1 MAPKIKYGVWI
12 KLISIL
18 IPIVVAILFTVKID
32 YQLPIFLP
40 PIYSAINGI
49 TALLLIL
56 AFIAIKNRNIQL
68 HSNLMKICIGLSL
81 VFLLMY
87 IAYHMTSSSTIF
99 GDFDKNGVRDEI
111 EKVKVGYWLYFY
123 IIILL
128 SHILLSIALIP
139 MVLISYVRAIQKQF
153 EYHKKIAKITFPV
166 WLYVT
171 TTGVIVYVMIS
182 PYY

>member
-49 TALLLIL
+49 TALLLIF

-68 HSNLMKICIGLSL
+68 HSNLMKMCIGLSL

-111 EKVKVGYWLYFY
+111 EKVKVGYWLYLY

>member
-49 TALLLIL
+49 TAVLLIF

-68 HSNLMKICIGLSL
+68 HSNLMKMCIGLSL

-111 EKVKVGYWLYFY
+111 EKVKVGYWLYLY